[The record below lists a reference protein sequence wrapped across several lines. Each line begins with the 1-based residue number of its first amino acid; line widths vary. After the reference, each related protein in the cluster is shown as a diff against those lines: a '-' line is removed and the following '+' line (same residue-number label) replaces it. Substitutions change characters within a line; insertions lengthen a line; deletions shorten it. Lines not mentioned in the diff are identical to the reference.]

1 MANSMGNALHWP
13 KLFTRL
19 TAATVDFV
27 EVPSVYCTRATHWGK
42 SFLWT
47 GKDYVNL
54 TSTQVSC
61 SLFQAFRNTPISI
74 KVAPVNHVS

>member
-13 KLFTRL
+13 KLFTPL

-42 SFLWT
+42 WDPFC
-47 GKDYVNL
+47 G
-54 TSTQVSC
+54 
-61 SLFQAFRNTPISI
+61 QAKIMLILLVAS
-74 KVAPVNHVS
+74 APVACSRHSEIHLFLLRLPP